1 MRRLSHERL
10 DVYQKAVEFFA
21 IAVKLIDGFPKGHK
35 TLVDQLRRASLSTL
49 LNIAEAAGKPSP
61 AEGRH
66 HFAIARGSALE
77 CAAALDAIRLLGLAE
92 NEPIERG
99 KDALV
104 SVVAMLSKMCRSPA
118 DLNAGAAGSSRVSA
132 CRDSEGR
139 AFRNGS
145 SGADTPSANQKDVR

>member
-1 MRRLSHERL
+1 MHRLSHERL
-10 DVYQKAVEFFA
+10 EVYQKAVEFFA
-21 IAVKLIDGFPKGHK
+21 VAVKLLDDLPKGHR
-35 TLVDQLRRASLSTL
+35 TIADQMRRASLSTL

-99 KDALV
+99 KDHLV
-104 SVVAMLSKMCRSPA
+104 AVVSMLSKMCRVQPVVSSCRFRLCTSPEHGHRALPVA
-118 DLNAGAAGSSRVSA
+118 DFAPPPPQPRGHERSSHR
-132 CRDSEGR
+132 
-139 AFRNGS
+139 
-145 SGADTPSANQKDVR
+145 